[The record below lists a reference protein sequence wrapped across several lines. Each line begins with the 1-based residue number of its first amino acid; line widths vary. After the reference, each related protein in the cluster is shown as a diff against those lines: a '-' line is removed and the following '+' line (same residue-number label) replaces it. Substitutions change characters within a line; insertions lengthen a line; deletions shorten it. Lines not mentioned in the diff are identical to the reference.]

1 MHNRYDPRKQ
11 RQTDMQVLSFYMKR
25 HHELASLKHVTDQ
38 FLSMWQH
45 EKKHFAT
52 IAIENKLDL
61 RTICYNSCNLQFKHW
76 IGMEKM
82 SQWEAFM
89 FWVFLYSIY
98 YFLISFSSNIH
109 GWNLSSLD
117 YYDKNVCQLNN
128 GILWKR
134 LYLNVV
140 IFWTWT
146 CAIAASKYVVIKL

>member
-1 MHNRYDPRKQ
+1 MIQRSTVKQ
-11 RQTDMQVLSFYMKR
+11 TCKFYLFTWKDIMN
-25 HHELASLKHVTDQ
+25 LLV
-38 FLSMWQH
+38 LSMWLTISFNVTTW
-45 EKKHFAT
+45 KKHFAT
-52 IAIENKLDL
+52 IAIENQLDL

-117 YYDKNVCQLNN
+117 YYDKNVCQVNN
-128 GILWKR
+128 GIPWKR